1 MDSAALD
8 RYITGNYGM
17 DQFICGTCGH
27 DCDEHECD
35 EDGPCW
41 VSQCYTEEDAA
52 EDAAIA
58 RWEAQ
63 REDPDFY

>member
-1 MDSAALD
+1 MDANALD
-8 RYITGNYGM
+8 RWITGNYGA

-27 DCDEHECD
+27 DCAEHDCD
-35 EDGPCW
+35 EYSP
-41 VSQCYTEEDAA
+41 CYTSECYTAEDAA

-63 REDPDFY
+63 REDPDYW